1 MRWVCAVLCLLAVVV
16 LAGPA
21 DAREACCSLT
31 KVDKES
37 GRVTAREGSDGRTF
51 DFVVTDSR
59 ARKTL
64 RVGQPVEAN
73 FKKRDAWL
81 PPAKTRYR
89 ILDVS
94 GTAAGSAPRR
104 DRAEAE
110 LEAVRTK
117 RVVDKQGNEVGVVG
131 GREGTAT
138 VVLSGPARSVT
149 YDQAGRGTRE
159 GPPMVLLTS
168 SDPDVLR
175 VPAGVAVPVGEREG
189 KFTFITSAVSQPKD
203 ITITAT
209 FNNESK
215 TGTVKV
221 VPSRLLRI
229 EMPAP
234 VRGGHVV
241 QGRVVLNGPPA
252 NAAGGTVK
260 LASDNAQLVKV
271 PSSVTVGTGQTQAT
285 FDVETFGVAQDTTV
299 TVAATHGELPPR
311 SASVKLLPPVL
322 AEVDAGQPS
331 SSWCVGPCTRNLRV
345 VLDGKAPAGGL
356 PLTLQSELPVHI
368 QATAT
373 VPAGGSEVSV
383 PFTAT
388 QVSSN
393 KSATLSASYG
403 SSTKRVD
410 FKVFRLEKHDLYVR
424 RKLELIDRYGNVV
437 TTPPDSQPFQMCV
450 NVAHKQISFH
460 TSGWPSPTALG
471 VTYRMG
477 TTGRSFQV
485 PVLWESPVYI
495 DDDDSDVRYVRT
507 CFDLPGIV
515 DGGVMDVET
524 IADVRQELDERNEG
538 NNDRSFK
545 IER

>member
-1 MRWVCAVLCLLAVVV
+1 MRWSRIVLVVLAVV
-16 LAGPA
+16 AGAVPA
-21 DAREACCSLT
+21 AAREYCCALT
-31 KVDKES
+31 EVDKES
-37 GRVTAREGSDGRTF
+37 GRVTAREGAEGQTF
-51 DFVVTDSR
+51 GFVVTD
-59 ARKTL
+59 AKVRKSL
-64 RVGQPVEAN
+64 RVGQPVEADFN
-73 FKKRDAWL
+73 ERQAWL
-81 PPAKTRYR
+81 PPDKKRYR
-89 ILDVS
+89 ILNAV
-94 GTAAGSAPRR
+94 AGSGRKGF
-104 DRAEAE
+104 EVQ
-110 LEAVRTK
+110 LQAVRTK
-117 RVVDKQGNEVGVVG
+117 RVVDKLGNEVGVVG
-131 GREGTAT
+131 GQEGKAT
-138 VVLSGPARSVT
+138 VVLSGPAQSVT

-168 SDPDVLR
+168 SDPAVLR
-175 VPAGVAVPVGEREG
+175 VPAGVAVQVGERKGE
-189 KFTFITSAVSQPKD
+189 FTFTTSAVSQPQN

-209 FNNESK
+209 FNNGSK

-252 NAAGGTVK
+252 NAAVGTVK

-271 PSSVTVGTGQTQAT
+271 PSSVTVETGQTQAT
-285 FDVETFGVAQDTTV
+285 FDVQTFGVAEDTTV

-311 SASVKLLPPVL
+311 SASVTLLPPVVS
-322 AEVDAGQPS
+322 EVDAGQPS
-331 SSWCVGPCTRNLRV
+331 SSWCVGPCTRSLRV
-345 VLDGKAPAGGL
+345 VLDGWAPAGGL

-373 VPAGGSEVSV
+373 VPAGNSEISV

-393 KSATLSASYG
+393 KSATLSAIYG
-403 SSTKRVD
+403 GSKKRVT
-410 FKVFRLEKHDLYVR
+410 FKVYRLEKHDLYVR
-424 RKLELIDRYGNVV
+424 RKSEIVDRFGNVV

-450 NVAHKQISFH
+450 NVAHKQIAFH
-460 TSGWPSPTALG
+460 TSGYPSPTALS

-477 TTGRSFQV
+477 NTGRSFQV
-485 PVLWESPVYI
+485 PVLWESPVHVDN
-495 DDDDSDVRYVRT
+495 DDHDIYYKKI

-524 IADVRQELDERNEG
+524 IADVRKELDERDEG